1 MFTDCQLLAANRQ
14 QQPVMLRKLINNRG
28 EDRAMAEQNGY
39 RIDQLDARI
48 ILDMAEHPRS
58 GILEMSRRLEV
69 ARNTVYA
76 RLSRMEGA
84 GVITGYGPDIDL
96 SVIGYDVQAF
106 CTVELLQGRFE
117 EVANEVAKIPEVIEI
132 HTIAGQGDLVCKVV
146 SNSNPGIM
154 AIVERIL
161 KIPGVDRT
169 TTAISLTEQ
178 MRRRTHQLVATV
190 LAE

>member
-1 MFTDCQLLAANRQ
+1 MAAQ
-14 QQPVMLRKLINNRG
+14 TGQP
-28 EDRAMAEQNGY
+28 
-39 RIDQLDARI
+39 IDKLDARI

-58 GILEMSRRLEV
+58 GVLEMSRRLGV

-76 RLSRMEGA
+76 RLGRMEGS

-96 SVIGYDVQAF
+96 AAIGYDVQAF

-117 EVANEVAKIPEVIEI
+117 EVANALSVIPEVIEV
-132 HTIAGQGDLVCKVV
+132 HTIAGQGDLVCKLV
-146 SNSNPGIM
+146 STSNPGIM
-154 AIVERIL
+154 AVVEEIL

-178 MRRRTHQLVATV
+178 MKRRTHQLIEGV
-190 LAE
+190 LR

>member
-1 MFTDCQLLAANRQ
+1 MAA
-14 QQPVMLRKLINNRG
+14 
-28 EDRAMAEQNGY
+28 QNGY
-39 RIDQLDARI
+39 KIDDLDARI
-48 ILDMAEHPRS
+48 ILDLAEHPRS
-58 GILEMSRRLEV
+58 GILEMSRRLGV

-76 RLSRMEGA
+76 RLDRMEGA

-106 CTVELLQGRFE
+106 CTVELLQGRFA
-117 EVANEVAKIPEVIEI
+117 EVATEMGEIPEVIEI

-178 MRRRTHQLVATV
+178 MRRRTHQLVAEV
-190 LAE
+190 LGD

>member
-1 MFTDCQLLAANRQ
+1 MAA
-14 QQPVMLRKLINNRG
+14 
-28 EDRAMAEQNGY
+28 QNGY
-39 RIDQLDARI
+39 RIDELDARI
-48 ILDMAEHPRS
+48 ILDLAQNSRS
-58 GILEMSRRLEV
+58 GILEMSRRLGV

-76 RLSRMEGA
+76 RLGRMEAA

-96 SVIGYDVQAF
+96 SAIGYDVQAF
-106 CTVELLQGRFE
+106 CTVELLQGRFG
-117 EVANEVAKIPEVIEI
+117 EVADELGKIPEVIEI

-146 SNSNPGIM
+146 SDSNPGIM

-178 MRRRTHQLVATV
+178 MRRRTHQLVAEV
-190 LAE
+190 LK

>member
-1 MFTDCQLLAANRQ
+1 MAAQ
-14 QQPVMLRKLINNRG
+14 TGQP
-28 EDRAMAEQNGY
+28 
-39 RIDQLDARI
+39 IDKLDARI

-58 GILEMSRRLEV
+58 GVLEMSRRLGV

-76 RLSRMEGA
+76 RLGRMEGS

-96 SVIGYDVQAF
+96 GAIGYDVQAF

-117 EVANEVAKIPEVIEI
+117 EVANALAVIPEVIEV
-132 HTIAGQGDLVCKVV
+132 HTIAGQGDLVCKLV
-146 SNSNPGIM
+146 STSNPGIM
-154 AIVERIL
+154 AVVEEIL

-178 MRRRTHQLVATV
+178 MKRRTHQLIEGV
-190 LAE
+190 LR

>member
-1 MFTDCQLLAANRQ
+1 LAA
-14 QQPVMLRKLINNRG
+14 
-28 EDRAMAEQNGY
+28 QNGY
-39 RIDQLDARI
+39 RLDELDARI
-48 ILDMAEHPRS
+48 IADLSDHPRS
-58 GILEMSRRLEV
+58 GVLEMSRRLGV

-76 RLSRMEGA
+76 RLGRMEKA

-117 EVANEVAKIPEVIEI
+117 EVAREVGKIPEVIEI
-132 HTIAGQGDLVCKVV
+132 HTIAGQGDLVCKIV
-146 SNSNPGIM
+146 STSNPGIM
-154 AIVERIL
+154 ALVERIL

-178 MRRRTHQLVATV
+178 LRRRTHQIVAEAV
-190 LAE
+190 KR

>member
-1 MFTDCQLLAANRQ
+1 MAA
-14 QQPVMLRKLINNRG
+14 
-28 EDRAMAEQNGY
+28 QNGY
-39 RIDQLDARI
+39 QIDQLDARI
-48 ILDMAEHPRS
+48 ILDMAQHPRS
-58 GILEMSRRLEV
+58 GVLEMSRRLGV

-76 RLSRMEGA
+76 RLSRLEES

-96 SVIGYDVQAF
+96 SAIGYDVQAF
-106 CTVELLQGRFE
+106 CTVELLQGRFG
-117 EVANEVAKIPEVIEI
+117 EVASELAKIPEVIEI

-146 SNSNPGIM
+146 SSSNPGIM

-178 MRRRTHQLVATV
+178 MRRRTHQLVAAV
-190 LAE
+190 LD